1 MMGDSDRYP
10 RGGRQIADPSRIAV
24 GSESPAA
31 DVLDDAAT
39 IRYASADLAQR
50 RRVSACREHLSAFLI
65 EVELEPDGPPSR
77 FDSVI
82 LMRPFHDLQLLKM
95 MFTAARIVRVA
106 KDEKSSSYFVMHIN
120 FDGVVAVSSMGRQ
133 LTLNKGE
140 AVLLDAAHPFT
151 IHRQRNGSSYVVR
164 IPRERM
170 AHLACSIETI
180 VMRRLPNSGSL
191 NLFTTYLDAILR
203 RADRATPKVRQRAYG
218 YVTDLL
224 AVLLNS
230 GDVPETETE
239 PAKSVAVVSDWTPG
253 ISDVRLQAAK
263 SYIIERAHDQISLGQ
278 VAKHLGIPERRLQ
291 RLFGSRG
298 ITFTAFLKDVRL
310 ARVYDMLCDPDS
322 DGQRIRSI
330 CFAAGFRDI
339 SHFNR
344 LFRARYGCTP
354 AEVRASRREDTSR

>member
-1 MMGDSDRYP
+1 MIGDSDRYP
-10 RGGRQIADPSRIAV
+10 WGGRQIADPSRIAL

-31 DVLDDAAT
+31 DALDDAAT
-39 IRYASADLAQR
+39 IRCASADLAQR
-50 RRVSACREHLSAFLI
+50 RRVSACREHLSGLLI

-82 LMRPFHDLQLLKM
+82 LMRRFHDLQLLKM

-106 KDEKSSSYFVMHIN
+106 NDEKSSSYFLMHIN

-133 LTLNKGE
+133 LTLNEGE
-140 AVLLDAAHPFT
+140 AVLLDTAHPFT
-151 IHRQRNGSSYVVR
+151 IHRQRSGSSYVVR

-170 AHLACSIETI
+170 AHLACSIEAI

-203 RADRATPKVRQRAYG
+203 HADHATPKLRQRAYG

-224 AVLLNS
+224 AILFDS
-230 GDVPETETE
+230 GDVAKTE
-239 PAKSVAVVSDWTPG
+239 PAKSVAVVSDQNRG
-253 ISDVRLQAAK
+253 ISDMRLEAAK
-263 SYIIERAHDQISLGQ
+263 SYIIEHAPDQISIAQ
-278 VAKHLGIPERRLQ
+278 VAEHLGITERHLQ
-291 RLFGSRG
+291 RLFESQE

-310 ARVYDMLCDPDS
+310 ARAYAMLGDRDS
-322 DGQRIRSI
+322 DRLRIRSI
-330 CFAAGFRDI
+330 CFATGFRDI
-339 SHFNR
+339 SYFNR
-344 LFRARYGCTP
+344 AFRARYGCTP